1 MNPHLR
7 HGLLII
13 NTGDGKGKT
22 TAALGLALRA
32 AGCGM
37 RTTILQF
44 VKRDEA
50 GEHRALADL
59 PGEPID
65 ILRLGTGFVTESP
78 PPPEAT
84 EATRA
89 ALAEARR
96 RLTGG
101 QWDMVVLDEIF
112 AALAAG
118 LVTEDDILSLVTLR
132 PPAVHLV
139 LTGRAAPESV
149 IDLADLVTEMRCIK
163 HPHDHGVA
171 AQEGIEF

>member
-1 MNPHLR
+1 MNPHRR

-13 NTGDGKGKT
+13 NTGLGKGKT

-32 AGCGM
+32 AGNRM
-37 RTTILQF
+37 RTTLLQF

-50 GEHRALADL
+50 GEHRMLADL
-59 PGEPID
+59 PGDRID
-65 ILRLGTGFVTESP
+65 IQRLGTGFVTGSP
-78 PPPEAT
+78 PPAEAV
-84 EATRA
+84 EAARA

-101 QWDMVVLDEIF
+101 RWDVVVLDEIF
-112 AALAAG
+112 AALTAG

-139 LTGRAAPESV
+139 LTGRAAPESL
-149 IDLADLVTEMRCIK
+149 IDRADLVTEMRCIK
-163 HPHDHGVA
+163 HPHDHGIA